1 MILLLEKTINNFLGN
16 IIIKRDWRLNSC
28 FSSLLSVVVQFGA
41 RYNILHPALNLHLI
55 SFSEV
60 ASLLVPPASGF
71 SKLEVSQ
78 SGWHLKIHQC
88 AECWVMGGWHNI
100 RTPMG
105 WHQHVQ
111 TSWKYLALGPLSPL
125 AAERNIEVSVCC
137 SQNLSLHQTS
147 SVSRQLEFH
156 HLLGKHMSIE
166 YHTKHSNKEKILET
180 TTYQEH

>member
-88 AECWVMGGWHNI
+88 AQCWVMGGWHNI

-111 TSWKYLALGPLSPL
+111 TSWKYLALVTVWHWDHYPLWLQKETLKCQSAVPKTW
-125 AAERNIEVSVCC
+125 VCIK
-137 SQNLSLHQTS
+137 
-147 SVSRQLEFH
+147 H
-156 HLLGKHMSIE
+156 HLFPD
-166 YHTKHSNKEKILET
+166 N
-180 TTYQEH
+180 